1 MPDGPQTPASRGVR
15 IVAITSDAEFEQLL
29 RATFGRNAQ
38 IDLAVVAG
46 AVGGTEEKLPVDAA
60 TVLLVDLDATR
71 ADEIAALQNLA
82 RRLAGSVPI
91 LVVTAGFSESVARQL
106 IQLRIADFLVK
117 PVDPMELVRACGRV
131 AKGSA
136 ADSATEAGIYTLLP
150 AAGGVGVTT
159 LAVETAMLLLRRA
172 PRGGA
177 STCLVDLDFQHG
189 ACADYLDLEPRLD
202 IGEIEPR
209 PERLDAQLLEVMLSQ
224 HQSGLTLVAAPNR
237 PAEMRSFDPDVVTR
251 LLDMVSSRF
260 DHVVID
266 MPRTWFAWTDSVLLG
281 SNRLFVVTEMS
292 APGLRPPKQ
301 RIAAIGERLKGGPH
315 PQAIVNR
322 FEQQLFGSGLRRADI
337 EQALG
342 GALGGTIPNNYRL
355 VREAIDRGVP
365 LEEVRPGNNVSAAL
379 KKLLFPPTEVKA
391 GSRAATGGL
400 RRGRGVLWA
409 R

>member
-189 ACADYLDLEPRLD
+189 ACADYLDIEPRLD

-209 PERLDAQLLEVMLSQ
+209 PGRL
-224 HQSGLTLVAAPNR
+224 
-237 PAEMRSFDPDVVTR
+237 
-251 LLDMVSSRF
+251 
-260 DHVVID
+260 
-266 MPRTWFAWTDSVLLG
+266 
-281 SNRLFVVTEMS
+281 
-292 APGLRPPKQ
+292 
-301 RIAAIGERLKGGPH
+301 GGP
-315 PQAIVNR
+315 
-322 FEQQLFGSGLRRADI
+322 LC
-337 EQALG
+337 
-342 GALGGTIPNNYRL
+342 
-355 VREAIDRGVP
+355 
-365 LEEVRPGNNVSAAL
+365 
-379 KKLLFPPTEVKA
+379 
-391 GSRAATGGL
+391 
-400 RRGRGVLWA
+400 
-409 R
+409 